1 MVGDFMYD
9 VIVIGGGPAGLTSA
23 IYLRRANKKV
33 LVLEANVCGG
43 QIINA
48 ESIENYP
55 GYINISGYEFSENI
69 KNQALGLGAEIK
81 YETVLRVD
89 EDKKVHTTNNI
100 YEAKSVIIAVGSRN
114 RKLKIDNEDKFT
126 GKGISYCATC
136 DGNFYKGKDVAVI
149 GSGNT
154 AIQDIIYLSNICN
167 HVYGI
172 VRGEAYKGEI
182 TELEEAKSKENVTL
196 LFNSVVTEL
205 IGDDSLEKIKING
218 QNELNVSGVF
228 VAIGQ
233 EPNNM
238 MFKNIVDIDEKGYI
252 ITNND
257 VKTNIKGI
265 YVAGDA
271 REKDLRQLTTAVSD
285 GALAA
290 TYAVKEM
297 E

>member
-1 MVGDFMYD
+1 MYD
-9 VIVIGGGPAGLTSA
+9 TIIVGGGPAGLTSA

-43 QIINA
+43 QIVNA
-48 ESIENYP
+48 KDVENYP
-55 GYINISGYEFSENI
+55 GYEHISGFDFSENLR
-69 KNQALGLGAEIK
+69 KQVLNLGAEIK
-81 YETVLRVD
+81 YETVLKVD
-89 EDKKVHTTNNI
+89 EDKKVYTSNNV
-100 YEAKSVIIAVGSRN
+100 YEAKSVILAVGSKN

-126 GKGISYCATC
+126 GRGISYCATC
-136 DGNFYKGKDVAVI
+136 DGNFYKNKDVAVI

-154 AIQDIIYLSNICN
+154 ALDDILYLSDIAN

-172 VRGEAYKGEI
+172 VRGDSYKGELQ
-182 TELEEAKSKENVTL
+182 ELEEIKKRNNVTL
-196 LFNSVVTEL
+196 IFNSVVTEL
-205 IGDDSLEKIKING
+205 IGSDTLEKIKIN
-218 QNELNVSGVF
+218 NDEEINVSGVF

-238 MFKNIVDIDEKGYI
+238 MFKNVVDIDEKGYI
-252 ITNND
+252 ITTEE
-257 VKTNIKGI
+257 VKTKTKGI

-271 REKDLRQLTTAVSD
+271 RDKVLRQLTTATSD

-290 TYAVKEM
+290 TYAIKEM

>member
-1 MVGDFMYD
+1 MYD
-9 VIVIGGGPAGLTSA
+9 TIIVGGGPAGLTSA

-43 QIINA
+43 QIVTAKNV
-48 ESIENYP
+48 ENYP
-55 GYINISGYEFSENI
+55 GYSNISGYDLSENMR
-69 KNQALGLGAEIK
+69 KQVLDLGAEIK

-89 EDKKVHTTNNI
+89 EDKKVYTTNNT
-100 YEAKSVIIAVGSRN
+100 YEAKSIIIAIGSKN
-114 RKLKIDNEDKFT
+114 RKLKIENEDKFT
-126 GKGISYCATC
+126 GRGISYCATC
-136 DGNFYKGKDVAVI
+136 DGNFFKGKDVAVI

-154 AIQDIIYLSNICN
+154 AIQDMIYLADICN

-172 VRGEAYKGEI
+172 VRGESYKGEVS
-182 TELEEAKSKENVTL
+182 ELEEAKNKGNVTL
-196 LFNSVVTEL
+196 LFNSVVTKL
-205 IGDDSLEKIKING
+205 VGDDSLEKIVINDKD
-218 QNELNVSGVF
+218 EINVSGVF

-238 MFKNIVDIDEKGYI
+238 MFKNIVDIDENGYI
-252 ITNND
+252 ITTND
-257 VKTNIKGI
+257 VKTKTKGI

-271 REKDLRQLTTAVSD
+271 REKILRQLTTAVSD

-290 TYAVKEM
+290 TYAIKEM

>member
-1 MVGDFMYD
+1 MYD
-9 VIVIGGGPAGLTSA
+9 TIIVGGGPAGLTSA

-43 QIINA
+43 QIVNA
-48 ESIENYP
+48 KDIENYP
-55 GYINISGYEFSENI
+55 GYEHISGFDFSENLR
-69 KNQALGLGAEIK
+69 KQVLNLGAEIK
-81 YETVLRVD
+81 YETVLKVD
-89 EDKKVHTTNNI
+89 EDKKVYTTNNV
-100 YEAKSVIIAVGSRN
+100 YEAKSVILAVGSKN
-114 RKLKIDNEDKFT
+114 RKLKIENEDKFT

-136 DGNFYKGKDVAVI
+136 DGNFFKGKDVAVI

-154 AIQDIIYLSNICN
+154 AIQDMIYLADICN

-172 VRGEAYKGEI
+172 VRGESYKGEI
-182 TELEEAKSKENVTL
+182 SELEEAKSKGNVTL
-196 LFNSVVTEL
+196 MFNSVVTKLVGE
-205 IGDDSLEKIKING
+205 DSLEKIVINDKD
-218 QNELNVSGVF
+218 EINVSGVF

-238 MFKNIVDIDEKGYI
+238 MFKNILDIDEKGYI

-257 VKTNIKGI
+257 VKTNVKGI

-271 REKDLRQLTTAVSD
+271 REKELRQLTTAVSD

-290 TYAVKEM
+290 TYAIKEM

>member
-1 MVGDFMYD
+1 MYD
-9 VIVIGGGPAGLTSA
+9 AIVIGGGPAGLTSA

-43 QIINA
+43 QIVNA
-48 ESIENYP
+48 KDVENYP
-55 GYINISGYEFSENI
+55 GYEHISGFDFSENLR
-69 KNQALGLGAEIK
+69 KQVLNLGAEIK
-81 YETVLRVD
+81 YEAVLKVD
-89 EDKKVHTTNNI
+89 ENKKVYTANNI
-100 YEAKSVIIAVGSRN
+100 YEAKSVIIAIGSKN

-126 GKGISYCATC
+126 GRGISYCATC
-136 DGNFYKGKDVAVI
+136 DGNFYKNKDVAVI

-154 AIQDIIYLSNICN
+154 ALDDILYLSDIAN

-172 VRGEAYKGEI
+172 VRGESYKGELQ
-182 TELEEAKSKENVTL
+182 ELDEIKKKDNVTL
-196 LFNSVVTEL
+196 MYNSVVTEL
-205 IGDDSLEKIKING
+205 LGDETLEKIIIND
-218 QNELNVSGVF
+218 EKEINVSGLF

-238 MFKNIVDIDEKGYI
+238 MFKNIVDLDEKGYI
-252 ITNND
+252 ITTEE
-257 VKTNIKGI
+257 VKTKTKGI

-271 REKDLRQLTTAVSD
+271 RVKMLRQLTTATSD

-290 TYAVKEM
+290 TYAIKEM

>member
-1 MVGDFMYD
+1 MYD
-9 VIVIGGGPAGLTSA
+9 TIIVGGGPAGLTSA

-43 QIINA
+43 QIVNA
-48 ESIENYP
+48 KDVENYP
-55 GYINISGYEFSENI
+55 GYEHISGFDFSENLR
-69 KNQALGLGAEIK
+69 KQVLNLGAEIK
-81 YETVLRVD
+81 YETVLKVD
-89 EDKKVHTTNNI
+89 EDKKVYTSNNV
-100 YEAKSVIIAVGSRN
+100 YEAKSVILAVGSKN

-126 GKGISYCATC
+126 GRGISYCATC
-136 DGNFYKGKDVAVI
+136 DGNFYKNKDVAVI

-154 AIQDIIYLSNICN
+154 ALDDILYLSDIVN

-172 VRGEAYKGEI
+172 VRGDSYKGELQ
-182 TELEEAKSKENVTL
+182 ELEEIKKKNNVTL
-196 LFNSVVTEL
+196 IFNSVVTDL
-205 IGDDSLEKIKING
+205 IGCDTLEKIKIN
-218 QNELNVSGVF
+218 NDEEINVSGVF

-238 MFKNIVDIDEKGYI
+238 MFKNVVDIDEKGYI
-252 ITNND
+252 ITTEE
-257 VKTNIKGI
+257 VKTKTKGI

-271 REKDLRQLTTAVSD
+271 RDKVLRQLTTATSD

-290 TYAVKEM
+290 TYAIKEM

>member
-1 MVGDFMYD
+1 MYD
-9 VIVIGGGPAGLTSA
+9 TIIVGGGPSGLTSA

-43 QIINA
+43 QIVNA
-48 ESIENYP
+48 KDIENYP
-55 GYINISGYEFSENI
+55 GYEHISGFDFSENLR
-69 KNQALGLGAEIK
+69 KQVLNLGAEIK
-81 YETVLRVD
+81 YETVLKVD
-89 EDKKVHTTNNI
+89 EDKKVYTTNNV
-100 YEAKSVIIAVGSRN
+100 YEAKSVILAVGSKN
-114 RKLKIDNEDKFT
+114 RKLKIENEDKFT

-136 DGNFYKGKDVAVI
+136 DGNFFKGKDVAVI

-154 AIQDIIYLSNICN
+154 AIQDMIYLADICN

-172 VRGEAYKGEI
+172 VRGESYKGEI
-182 TELEEAKSKENVTL
+182 SELEEAKSKGNVTL
-196 LFNSVVTEL
+196 MFNSVVTKLVGE
-205 IGDDSLEKIKING
+205 DSLEKIVINDKD
-218 QNELNVSGVF
+218 EINVSGVF

-238 MFKNIVDIDEKGYI
+238 MFKNILDIDEKGYI

-257 VKTNIKGI
+257 VKTNVKGI

-271 REKDLRQLTTAVSD
+271 REKELRQLTTAVSD

-290 TYAVKEM
+290 TYAIKEM

>member
-1 MVGDFMYD
+1 MYD
-9 VIVIGGGPAGLTSA
+9 AIIVGGGPAGLTSA

-43 QIINA
+43 QILTANDV
-48 ESIENYP
+48 ENYP
-55 GYINISGYEFSENI
+55 GYAHISGFDLSENMR
-69 KNQALGLGAEIK
+69 KQVLDLGAEIK

-89 EDKKVHTTNNI
+89 EDKKVYTNNNT
-100 YEAKSVIIAVGSRN
+100 YEAKSVILAIGSKN
-114 RKLKIDNEDKFT
+114 RKLKIENEDKFT

-154 AIQDIIYLSNICN
+154 AIQDMIYLADICN

-172 VRGEAYKGEI
+172 VRGESYKGEV
-182 TELEEAKSKENVTL
+182 TELEEAKAKGNVTL

-205 IGDDSLEKIKING
+205 IGEDTLEKIIIN
-218 QNELNVSGVF
+218 NEKEINVSGIF

-257 VKTNIKGI
+257 VKTKTKGI

-290 TYAVKEM
+290 TYAIKEM
-297 E
+297 